1 MQLSHR
7 EWWLLA
13 IFTPHCIATTGKTH
27 TGLSKDSYV
36 QSKKFKKLNSLTML
50 LKTKLSMISIMHFLL
65 RLSPTFSEQM
75 RTTVDQNEG
84 AKENDKIL
92 HL

>member
-1 MQLSHR
+1 
-7 EWWLLA
+7 
-13 IFTPHCIATTGKTH
+13 
-27 TGLSKDSYV
+27 
-36 QSKKFKKLNSLTML
+36 ML
-50 LKTKLSMISIMHFLL
+50 LKTELSMISIMHFLL
-65 RLSPTFSEQM
+65 RSSPTFSEQM